1 MKEIRVKTP
10 YNAENIEVDEPSI
23 SDPND
28 VLMEVKLAGI
38 CGSDVHIYHGISPVA
53 AYLIIPGHE
62 ISGEVLDTGAGAG
75 KLKRGDRYYSQ
86 VLFSEVQDAFSFVEK
101 ERSRMLKAALKFNC

>member
-38 CGSDVHIYHGISPVA
+38 CGSDVHIYMEFHP
-53 AYLIIPGHE
+53 
-62 ISGEVLDTGAGAG
+62 
-75 KLKRGDRYYSQ
+75 
-86 VLFSEVQDAFSFVEK
+86 
-101 ERSRMLKAALKFNC
+101 